1 MFKQALLLSRN
12 KQDACL
18 SEHGSLAAYLILEI
32 FTPRGRL
39 SNFKVEL
46 LYYCKHDILLSL
58 VCSLIFFLPLVTIR
72 KLLLMRPEK
81 SFLTAM

>member
-1 MFKQALLLSRN
+1 MLSRN

-18 SEHGSLAAYLILEI
+18 SEHGSLAAYLILGI

-39 SNFKVEL
+39 SNFNVEL

-58 VCSLIFFLPLVTIR
+58 VCFLIFFFAVGNNQKTVINV
-72 KLLLMRPEK
+72 
-81 SFLTAM
+81 A